1 MCAICFEILKKSTVN
16 PQKNVFCGFIA
27 LFAHIFGSNTTNT
40 TYALQ
45 KYVRF
50 QARIRLDL
58 VNLIARGSLGSKN
71 QWPGLSSSWKK
82 QARPSPIE
90 GFRA

>member
-1 MCAICFEILKKSTVN
+1 MCAKCFKILKKSAVN

-71 QWPGLSSSWKK
+71 QWPGLGSSWKK
-82 QARPSPIE
+82 QARPSPT
-90 GFRA
+90 

>member
-1 MCAICFEILKKSTVN
+1 MF
-16 PQKNVFCGFIA
+16 FCGFTA

-45 KYVRF
+45 KYVTF

-58 VNLIARGSLGSKN
+58 VNLIAQGLLGSKN
-71 QWPGLSSSWKK
+71 QGL
-82 QARPSPIE
+82 
-90 GFRA
+90 GLG